1 MSASSLSVSVPGFLS
16 ISTKPNAPI
25 SYTFFPAIDL
35 HPTPYYKTLIV
46 CVNGLGLPAASW
58 IPAIT
63 TLQSLLQSCPAILTY
78 DRFGQGLTT
87 SRDPLDGQKG
97 KELGHDFLDVAY
109 DLHQIILKVAAK
121 KLGLQRSQVE
131 HGSLQLLLVG
141 ASIGAP
147 IARLFAQSYQN
158 LVSGLVL
165 LDSNIANVNY
175 SDFLPDPESPD
186 FDADSLLSTDCT
198 LKQYRE
204 ARLKVTNMFDLNAKN
219 PEGLDRT
226 NSPVLLPYSNQ
237 PKLLGPGESGPLLSV
252 VGHDPDTFADVSLAM
267 MGIPKSLSKI
277 TNEYW
282 AQYNDSLTEITDVGK
297 CKGVVTA
304 KGCGHFIQKDNPYF
318 VAQVIS
324 DMVKE
329 LGC

>member
-141 ASIGAP
+141 ASI
-147 IARLFAQSYQN
+147 
-158 LVSGLVL
+158 
-165 LDSNIANVNY
+165 DSNIANVNY
-175 SDFLPDPESPD
+175 SDFLPDPDSPD
-186 FDADSLLSTDCT
+186 FDADSLLSTDGT
-198 LKQYRE
+198 LEQYRE
-204 ARLKVTNMFDLNAKN
+204 ARLKVTNMFDLKAKN

-297 CKGVVTA
+297 CKGVVIA
-304 KGCGHFIQKDNPYF
+304 KGCGHFIQKDNPCF

-329 LGC
+329 LGR